1 MFFRKPQKDRCLP
14 LWHNHGV
21 SHPRISIIAAIGRNR
36 ELGRGNE
43 LIWRIREDLG
53 RVKSLTMG
61 HPIIMGRKTYDSIGR
76 PLPGRTNIVVTR
88 AHMCIEGCLVFNSFE
103 EALAAA
109 RAIDTE
115 EIFVFGGASIYAE
128 AFPHTDRLYLTVIN
142 DSASDADVY
151 FPDYSAFTKEVSRED
166 RPDNEPPYSWLTLEC

>member
-1 MFFRKPQKDRCLP
+1 MQGGVLHFPAPLVAAARLAGDRTGRAR
-14 LWHNHGV
+14 GV
-21 SHPRISIIAAIGRNR
+21 ALGVAA
-36 ELGRGNE
+36 RG
-43 LIWRIREDLG
+43 DHA
-53 RVKSLTMG
+53 V
-61 HPIIMGRKTYDSIGR
+61 
-76 PLPGRTNIVVTR
+76 RTE
-88 AHMCIEGCLVFNSFE
+88 HH
-103 EALAAA
+103 ALAAA